1 MKSFV
6 NRLSGRD
13 SSANEAKERLQL
25 LLIHDRT
32 NLPPGMMED
41 LRNELID
48 VISRRMDVDRS
59 AVKIEIAHEG
69 RSQRL
74 LADFPLKTIS
84 SNKSR

>member
-6 NRLSGRD
+6 NRISGKKR
-13 SSANEAKERLQL
+13 SANEAKERLQL

-48 VISRRMDVDRS
+48 VISRRMAVDRS

-74 LADFPLKTIS
+74 LADFPLKTAVT
-84 SNKSR
+84 NKPG

>member
-6 NRLSGRD
+6 NRLSGRNR
-13 SSANEAKERLQL
+13 SAVEAKERLQL

-48 VISRRMDVDRS
+48 VISRRMEVDRS

-74 LADFPLKTIS
+74 LADFPLKS
-84 SNKSR
+84 V

>member
-1 MKSFV
+1 MKSFI
-6 NRLSGRD
+6 NRLSGQNK
-13 SSANEAKERLQL
+13 SANEAKERLQL

-32 NLPPGMMED
+32 NLSPGMMED

-48 VISRRMDVDRS
+48 VISRRMAVDRS

-74 LADFPLKTIS
+74 LADFPLKTATH
-84 SNKSR
+84 NKYR